1 MSEPPAS
8 QPVPEAAASPK
19 DASPG
24 EPAATEPLPPAGV
37 DAPPPVEPPH
47 AESPPVAQ
55 TSLPAPA
62 PEPVPSPSE
71 PARRKDRVVG
81 LSIVL
86 IAFVVGVGISLAAKR
101 ASRPET
107 SEPPGPPTTVG
118 VIGWRERV
126 DVAKTMPRARE
137 LSQRPALRG
146 FVAEGVKSD
155 GTIDLSEGPGRARYS
170 FQSPPGHGPQPIGEG
185 GLPVRRVFCGRQNVF
200 LRTEGLVAEPDV
212 ADAPCQAKIPEPLPD
227 PQCSLATIWQAALQ
241 RGVPSDRL
249 ARIEYY
255 RSRSGPAWRFE
266 LPEGQHRFSLYGDC
280 KRELRGS
287 QASGHVP

>member
-1 MSEPPAS
+1 MSDPPAS
-8 QPVPEAAASPK
+8 QPVPEGAGTPK
-19 DASPG
+19 DDVPPAEPTVTDQPAMAPSAVAPTPEADASSPP
-24 EPAATEPLPPAGV
+24 PAATP
-37 DAPPPVEPPH
+37 
-47 AESPPVAQ
+47 
-55 TSLPAPA
+55 
-62 PEPVPSPSE
+62 PVPSPSE
-71 PARRKDRVVG
+71 PVRRRDRIVG
-81 LSIVL
+81 LAIVAV
-86 IAFVVGVGISLAAKR
+86 AFVVGVAISLVAKH

-107 SEPPGPPTTVG
+107 SAPPGPPTTLG
-118 VIGWRERV
+118 VVGWRERV

-137 LSQRPALRG
+137 LSQRPVLRG

-155 GTIDLSEGPGRARYS
+155 GTIDLGEGPGRARYA
-170 FQSPPGHGPQPIGEG
+170 FQSPPGQGPQPIGEG
-185 GLPVRRVFCGRQNVF
+185 GLPLRRMFCGRQNVV

-212 ADAPCQAKIPEPLPD
+212 ADAPCPAKIAEPLPD
-227 PQCSLATIWQAALQ
+227 PQCSLATIWQLAIE

-266 LPEGQHRFSLYGDC
+266 LPEGQHRFTIYGDC